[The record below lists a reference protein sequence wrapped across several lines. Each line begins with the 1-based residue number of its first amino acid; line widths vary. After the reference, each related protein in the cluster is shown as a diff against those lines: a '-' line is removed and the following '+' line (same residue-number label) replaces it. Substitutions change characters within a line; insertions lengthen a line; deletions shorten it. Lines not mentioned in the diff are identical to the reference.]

1 MQAGKVTW
9 PYISICVLVIRFQM
23 KGMNIYDIVVGPC
36 HQSGS
41 KIAVTTPLQ
50 LGTPSGA
57 PGGASRARADAT
69 IIFSGLTASQSV
81 GVSFGGMTML

>member
-1 MQAGKVTW
+1 MA
-9 PYISICVLVIRFQM
+9 QM
-23 KGMNIYDIVVGPC
+23 KGMDICDIVVGPC

-41 KIAVTTPLQ
+41 KIAVKKPLRLR

-57 PGGASRARADAT
+57 PGGAAHARADAT

-81 GVSFGGMTML
+81 GVNFGGMSML